1 MGASFIVEGQGGDN
15 FSAIFRILKV
25 MYFRDCP
32 CASVQLNMTF
42 FSRTSGQ
49 HAHSNDRSG
58 ILTNSAQK

>member
-42 FSRTSGQ
+42 FFLELADSMLIQMT
-49 HAHSNDRSG
+49 DPEF
-58 ILTNSAQK
+58 